1 MSDEEGTPIYD
12 SDPSEDT
19 SWLVTYGDMV
29 TLLMVFFVLMFSA
42 SKINEEKY
50 DLVAQSINQG
60 FNSPG
65 PDESVNPAGAA
76 SQAVESPLEDAKA
89 KFDELVVEKSLEGEM
104 SASLSP
110 YGLKIE
116 LSSNSL
122 FNSGSA
128 DVKGSVQSSLT
139 ELSGI
144 IQGLG
149 EEDYIVEIEGHTDN
163 VPIRTIQFPSN
174 WELSSLRAVNVA
186 RLFEATGVKKN
197 QLSAIAYADT
207 RPKEPNL
214 DTNGTAIPENQATNR
229 RVVVHVKSLSDE
241 NQAKLD

>member
-1 MSDEEGTPIYD
+1 MSDDEGTPIYD

-65 PDESVNPAGAA
+65 PDASDNPTSAA

-89 KFDELVVEKSLEGEM
+89 KFDELVLEKSLEGEM

-128 DVKGSVQSSLT
+128 DVKDSVQSSLK

-144 IQGLG
+144 IQDLG
-149 EEDYIVEIEGHTDN
+149 EENYIVEIEGHTDN
-163 VPIRTIQFPSN
+163 VPIKTAQFPSN

-186 RLFEATGVKKN
+186 RLFEAAGVKKN

-214 DTNGTAIPENQATNR
+214 DTNGTAIPDNQATNR
-229 RVVVHVKSLSDE
+229 RVVVHVKSLSDMNE
-241 NQAKLD
+241 ANLE

>member
-1 MSDEEGTPIYD
+1 MSEEDAPPIYD

-50 DLVAQSINQG
+50 DLVAQSISQG
-60 FNSPG
+60 FDSPG
-65 PDESVNPAGAA
+65 PDASTNPTTAA
-76 SQAVESPLEDAKA
+76 SQTAESPLEEAKD
-89 KFDELVVEKSLEGEM
+89 KFDELVIERNLQGEM

-128 DVKGSVQSSLT
+128 DVKGSMQSSLT
-139 ELSGI
+139 DLSGI

-149 EEDYIVEIEGHTDN
+149 EDDYIVEVEGHTDN
-163 VPIRTIQFPSN
+163 VPIKTAKFPSN

-186 RLFEATGVKKN
+186 KLFESMGVQKN

-207 RPKEPNL
+207 RPKLPNL
-214 DTNGTAIPENQATNR
+214 DTNGSPLPENQAKNR
-229 RVVVHVKSLSDE
+229 RVVVHVKSLNEMNEANND
-241 NQAKLD
+241 

>member
-1 MSDEEGTPIYD
+1 MSDDEGTPIYD

-65 PDESVNPAGAA
+65 PDASVNPTSAA

-89 KFDELVVEKSLEGEM
+89 KFDELVLEKSLEGEM

-128 DVKGSVQSSLT
+128 DVKDSVQSSLK

-144 IQGLG
+144 IQDLG
-149 EEDYIVEIEGHTDN
+149 EENYIVEIEGHTDN
-163 VPIRTIQFPSN
+163 VPIKTAQFPSN

-186 RLFEATGVKKN
+186 RLFEAAGVKRN

-214 DTNGTAIPENQATNR
+214 DTNGTAIPDNQATNR
-229 RVVVHVKSLSDE
+229 RVVVHVKSLSDMNE
-241 NQAKLD
+241 ANLE

>member
-1 MSDEEGTPIYD
+1 MSEEDAPPIYD

-50 DLVAQSINQG
+50 DLVAQSISQG
-60 FNSPG
+60 FDSPG
-65 PDESVNPAGAA
+65 PDASMNPTTAA
-76 SQAVESPLEDAKA
+76 SQTVESPLEVAKA
-89 KFDELVVEKSLEGEM
+89 KFDELVIERNLQGEM

-128 DVKGSVQSSLT
+128 DVKGSMQSSLT
-139 ELSGI
+139 DLSGI

-149 EEDYIVEIEGHTDN
+149 EEDYIVEVEGHTDN
-163 VPIRTIQFPSN
+163 VPIKTAKFPSN

-186 RLFEATGVKKN
+186 KLFESVGVKKN

-207 RPKEPNL
+207 RPKLPNL
-214 DTNGTAIPENQATNR
+214 DSDGSAVPENQAKNR
-229 RVVVHVKSLSDE
+229 RVVVHVKSLNEMNEANND
-241 NQAKLD
+241 

>member
-1 MSDEEGTPIYD
+1 MSEEDAPPIYD

-50 DLVAQSINQG
+50 DLVAQSISQG
-60 FNSPG
+60 FDSPG
-65 PDESVNPAGAA
+65 PDASTNPTTAA
-76 SQAVESPLEDAKA
+76 SQTVESPLEEAKA
-89 KFDELVVEKSLEGEM
+89 KIDELVIERNLQGEM

-128 DVKGSVQSSLT
+128 DVKGSMKSSLT
-139 ELSGI
+139 DLSGI

-149 EEDYIVEIEGHTDN
+149 EEDYIVEVEGHTDN
-163 VPIRTIQFPSN
+163 VPIKTAKFPSN

-186 RLFEATGVKKN
+186 KLFESMGVQKN

-207 RPKEPNL
+207 RPKLPNL
-214 DTNGTAIPENQATNR
+214 DSNGSALPENQATNR
-229 RVVVHVKSLSDE
+229 RVVVHVKSLTEMNEANND
-241 NQAKLD
+241 

>member
-1 MSDEEGTPIYD
+1 MSEDEAPPIYD
-12 SDPSEDT
+12 ADPNEDT

-42 SKINEEKY
+42 SKVNEEKY
-50 DLVAQSINQG
+50 DLVAQSISQG
-60 FNSPG
+60 FDSPG
-65 PDESVNPAGAA
+65 PDASTNPTSAA
-76 SQAVESPLEDAKA
+76 SQTVESPLEEAKA
-89 KFDELVVEKSLEGEM
+89 KFDQLVIERNLQGEM

-128 DVKGSVQSSLT
+128 DVKSSVQSSLT
-139 ELSGI
+139 DLSGI

-149 EEDYIVEIEGHTDN
+149 ESDYIVEVEGHTDN
-163 VPIRTIQFPSN
+163 VPISTAKFPSN

-186 RLFEATGVKKN
+186 KLFEAVGVKKS
-197 QLSAIAYADT
+197 QLSAIAYSDT
-207 RPKEPNL
+207 RPKQPNF
-214 DTNGTAIPENQATNR
+214 DSDGVPIPENQAMNR
-229 RVVVHVKSLSDE
+229 RVVVHVKSLSEISGNNGD
-241 NQAKLD
+241 

>member
-1 MSDEEGTPIYD
+1 MNEEEAPPIYD
-12 SDPSEDT
+12 SDPNEDT

-60 FNSPG
+60 FDSPG
-65 PDESVNPAGAA
+65 PDASINPTSAA
-76 SQAVESPLEDAKA
+76 SQAVESPLEEAKA
-89 KFDELVVEKSLEGEM
+89 KFDELVLEKSLEGEM
-104 SASLSP
+104 SATLSP

-128 DVKGSVQSSLT
+128 DVKGSVQSSLV
-139 ELSGI
+139 ELSDI

-149 EEDYIVEIEGHTDN
+149 EEDYIVEIEEHTDN
-163 VPIRTIQFPSN
+163 VPIRTTQFPSN

-214 DTNGTAIPENQATNR
+214 DANGTAIPENQATNR
-229 RVVVHVKSLSDE
+229 RVVVHVKSLSGA
-241 NQAKLD
+241 NQANVD

>member
-1 MSDEEGTPIYD
+1 MSEEEAPPIYD
-12 SDPSEDT
+12 SDPNEDT

-60 FNSPG
+60 FDSPG
-65 PDESVNPAGAA
+65 PDASTNPTSAA
-76 SQAVESPLEDAKA
+76 SQTVESPLEEA
-89 KFDELVVEKSLEGEM
+89 KFDELIVERNLQGEM

-128 DVKGSVQSSLT
+128 DVKGSMRSSLT
-139 ELSGI
+139 DLSGI

-149 EEDYIVEIEGHTDN
+149 EEDYIVEVEGHTDN
-163 VPIRTIQFPSN
+163 VPINTAKFPSN

-186 RLFEATGVKKN
+186 KLFESVGVQKN

-207 RPKEPNL
+207 RPKQPNL
-214 DTNGTAIPENQATNR
+214 DSNGTAIPENQATNR
-229 RVVVHVKSLSDE
+229 RVVVHVKSLTE
-241 NQAKLD
+241 MKEANNN

>member
-1 MSDEEGTPIYD
+1 MSDDEGTPIYD

-65 PDESVNPAGAA
+65 PDASVNPTSAA

-89 KFDELVVEKSLEGEM
+89 KFDELVLEKSLEGEM

-128 DVKGSVQSSLT
+128 DVKDSVQSSLK

-144 IQGLG
+144 IQDLG
-149 EEDYIVEIEGHTDN
+149 EENYIVEIEGHTDN
-163 VPIRTIQFPSN
+163 VPIKTAQFPSN

-186 RLFEATGVKKN
+186 RLFEAAGVKKN

-214 DTNGTAIPENQATNR
+214 DTNGTAIPDNQATNR
-229 RVVVHVKSLSDE
+229 RVVVHVKSLSDMNE
-241 NQAKLD
+241 ANLE

>member
-1 MSDEEGTPIYD
+1 MSEVEEAAPIYD

-60 FNSPG
+60 FDSPG
-65 PDESVNPAGAA
+65 PDASTNPTSA
-76 SQAVESPLEDAKA
+76 SASNVVSPLEDAKA
-89 KFDELVVEKSLEGEM
+89 KFDELVLEKNLQGEM

-116 LSSNSL
+116 LASSSL

-128 DVKGSVQSSLT
+128 DVKGSMQSSLVD
-139 ELSGI
+139 LSGI

-149 EEDYIVEIEGHTDN
+149 ENDYVVEVEGHTDN
-163 VPIRTIQFPSN
+163 VPIRTRQFPSN

-186 RLFEATGVKKN
+186 RLFEKVGVKKD

-207 RPKEPNL
+207 RPKLPNT
-214 DTNGTAIPENQATNR
+214 DETGNAIPANQGANR
-229 RVVVHVKSLSDE
+229 RVVVHVKKLSVVED
-241 NQAKLD
+241 

>member
-1 MSDEEGTPIYD
+1 MSEEESPPIYD
-12 SDPSEDT
+12 SDPNEDT

-50 DLVAQSINQG
+50 DLVAQSISQG
-60 FNSPG
+60 FDSPG
-65 PDESVNPAGAA
+65 PDASTNPTSAA
-76 SQAVESPLEDAKA
+76 PQTVESPLEEAKA
-89 KFDELVVEKSLEGEM
+89 KFDELIVERNLQGEM

-128 DVKGSVQSSLT
+128 DVKGSMQSSLT
-139 ELSGI
+139 DLSGI

-149 EEDYIVEIEGHTDN
+149 EEDYIVEVEGHTDN
-163 VPIRTIQFPSN
+163 VPINTAKFPSN

-186 RLFEATGVKKN
+186 KLFESMGVKKN

-207 RPKEPNL
+207 RPKQPNL
-214 DTNGTAIPENQATNR
+214 DSNGTAIVENQATNR
-229 RVVVHVKSLSDE
+229 RVVVHVKSLTEMS
-241 NQAKLD
+241 QANND

>member
-1 MSDEEGTPIYD
+1 MSDDEAPPIYD
-12 SDPSEDT
+12 SDPNEDT

-50 DLVAQSINQG
+50 DMVAQSISQG
-60 FNSPG
+60 FDSPG
-65 PDESVNPAGAA
+65 PDASTNPISAA
-76 SQAVESPLEDAKA
+76 SQATVSPLQEARA
-89 KFDELVVEKSLEGEM
+89 KFDELVTEKGLQGQM

-116 LSSNSL
+116 LSSGAL

-128 DVKGSVQSSLT
+128 TVKGTMQSSLVG
-139 ELSGI
+139 LSDI

-149 EEDYIVEIEGHTDN
+149 DEDYIVEVEGHTDN
-163 VPIRTIQFPSN
+163 VPISTLKFPSN

-186 RLFEATGVKKN
+186 RLFETMGVSKN

-207 RPKEPNL
+207 RPKVPNVSADGAPL
-214 DTNGTAIPENQATNR
+214 PTNQATNR
-229 RVVVHVKSLSDE
+229 RVVVHVKSLSEVSNND
-241 NQAKLD
+241 LD

>member
-1 MSDEEGTPIYD
+1 MSEDEAQPIYD
-12 SDPSEDT
+12 ADPNEDT

-50 DLVAQSINQG
+50 DLVAQSISQG
-60 FNSPG
+60 FDSPG
-65 PDESVNPAGAA
+65 PDASDNPASATLQ
-76 SQAVESPLEDAKA
+76 SVESPLEEAKE
-89 KFDELVVEKSLEGEM
+89 KFDQLVIEKKLEGEM

-110 YGLKIE
+110 FGLKIE

-128 DVKGSVQSSLT
+128 EVKGSMQSSLT
-139 ELSGI
+139 DLSEI

-149 EEDYIVEIEGHTDN
+149 EDDYIVEVEGHTDN
-163 VPIRTIQFPSN
+163 VPINTAKFPSN

-186 RLFEATGVKKN
+186 KVFEAMGVKKN

-207 RPKEPNL
+207 RPKQPNE
-214 DTNGTAIPENQATNR
+214 NSEGIAIPENQATNR
-229 RVVVHVKSLSDE
+229 RVVVHVKSLSE
-241 NQAKLD
+241 TNGSNQD

>member
-1 MSDEEGTPIYD
+1 MSDDGGTPIYD

-65 PDESVNPAGAA
+65 PDASINPTSAA
-76 SQAVESPLEDAKA
+76 SQAIESPLEDAKA
-89 KFDELVVEKSLEGEM
+89 KFDELVLEKSLEGEM

-139 ELSGI
+139 ELSEI

-163 VPIRTIQFPSN
+163 VPIRTTQFPSN

-214 DTNGTAIPENQATNR
+214 NTDGMAIPENQATNR
-229 RVVVHVKSLSDE
+229 RVVVHVKSLSDIKE
-241 NQAKLD
+241 VKQD

>member
-1 MSDEEGTPIYD
+1 
-12 SDPSEDT
+12 
-19 SWLVTYGDMV
+19 
-29 TLLMVFFVLMFSA
+29 
-42 SKINEEKY
+42 
-50 DLVAQSINQG
+50 
-60 FNSPG
+60 
-65 PDESVNPAGAA
+65 
-76 SQAVESPLEDAKA
+76 
-89 KFDELVVEKSLEGEM
+89 M

-128 DVKGSVQSSLT
+128 DVKGSMQSSLT
-139 ELSGI
+139 DLSGI

-163 VPIRTIQFPSN
+163 VPIKTAKFPSN

-186 RLFEATGVKKN
+186 KLFESMGVEKN

-207 RPKEPNL
+207 RPKLPNL
-214 DTNGTAIPENQATNR
+214 DSNGTAIPENQATNR
-229 RVVVHVKSLSDE
+229 RVVVHVKSLTQLNEADSY
-241 NQAKLD
+241 